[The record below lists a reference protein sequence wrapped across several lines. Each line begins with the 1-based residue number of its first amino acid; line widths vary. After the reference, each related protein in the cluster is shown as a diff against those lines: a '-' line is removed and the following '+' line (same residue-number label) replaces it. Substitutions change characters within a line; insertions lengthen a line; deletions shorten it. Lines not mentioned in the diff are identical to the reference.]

1 VKGGE
6 RLTRKGMAGTYE
18 KKRRERRDVISAMMI
33 SMSTIMT
40 V

>member
-1 VKGGE
+1 
-6 RLTRKGMAGTYE
+6 MAGTYE

-33 SMSTIMT
+33 SISTIMT

>member
-1 VKGGE
+1 
-6 RLTRKGMAGTYE
+6 MAGTYE
-18 KKRRERRDVISAMMI
+18 KKSRDRRDVISAITI